1 MKKECFKFKKDK
13 EAGRVKTPRNG
24 GQRHIR
30 MIEDDMREMVLEE
43 ADIPSVNMMTDCQEW
58 VGEYFDEIA
67 DEVRQRPV
75 SALGPSF
82 VQPAASA
89 QGRMACRQ

>member
-13 EAGRVKTPRNG
+13 ETGRVQASRNG
-24 GQRHIR
+24 GQRQIR

-43 ADIPSVNMMTDCQEW
+43 ADIPSVNMMTDCKEW
-58 VGEYFDEIA
+58 VEEYFDEIA

-75 SALGPSF
+75 SALGSSF

-89 QGRMACRQ
+89 QGRMVCRQ